1 MNSPIRDTLD
11 YLGGALDTEPPFLR
25 GYAGFAVRCLVW
37 VLAIIV
43 IYVCSSLTTRFMYVD
58 F

>member
-11 YLGGALDTEPPFLR
+11 YLAGALDTEPTFLR
-25 GYAGFAVRCLVW
+25 GHVGLAVRCLVW
-37 VLAIIV
+37 VLAIVV
-43 IYVCSSLTTRFMYVD
+43 IYVCSSLATRFMYVD